1 MHRIRASTVTPQGA
15 QSLEALAF
23 NDTDAPGSA
32 RGRVEPLS
40 LASVSPWAGVQ
51 GHPRALGPARCGG
64 GGGVPSRSPSLLPRA
79 RPPPQNA
86 VPLVAA
92 GPPRSGHLL
101 DTCRA
106 KVRTMRARAGTTS
119 SGMRCGPP
127 VGRIVVELVTVLQV
141 GGGRD
146 VPPSRRREGDV
157 RARLRGHQLW
167 DLRGDQLWDSCTCW
181 GVGSPAAS

>member
-64 GGGVPSRSPSLLPRA
+64 GGGVPLTIPIPAPASP
-79 RPPPQNA
+79 
-86 VPLVAA
+86 AA
-92 GPPRSGHLL
+92 ASK
-101 DTCRA
+101 CRA
-106 KVRTMRARAGTTS
+106 ARRGWASSEWTPAGHVSREGAHDAGSGWDHFIGDEVRATRRADRRRAGH
-119 SGMRCGPP
+119 R
-127 VGRIVVELVTVLQV
+127 
-141 GGGRD
+141 
-146 VPPSRRREGDV
+146 PPSRRRKG
-157 RARLRGHQLW
+157 RATLQEERGRCSGAPQ
-167 DLRGDQLWDSCTCW
+167 GP
-181 GVGSPAAS
+181 PALGPQGRPALGLLHVLGGGLPRR